1 MQYLFP
7 HQEIID
13 NINNSRLCLILQV
26 LTPSQSLLHSSNR
39 MSIHSLTSRPRET
52 GQAFEITFI
61 NANQRCVSVA
71 PNAASAHVPGTLFLE
86 SGRSSARREQ
96 RRRTLECMG
105 KFTRGSASTADH
117 GVCTCLPAM
126 QFAHQEDCA
135 LHDVWQPYPFLFVKI
150 HAVLVLEKEPFGP
163 SLQICESCLYQVG
176 LRPHL
181 AGSPMHL
188 RHTKLGHNGG

>member
-39 MSIHSLTSRPRET
+39 MSIHSLASRPRET

-86 SGRSSARREQ
+86 SGSSARREQ

-117 GVCTCLPAM
+117 GGCTCLPAL